1 MTTDRS
7 TNRGLRVA
15 ILGGSWSSNVGN
27 AFYNLGAEWLLQQIA
42 SDVQFI
48 PESPRWKEQCQG
60 DFDFIGHL
68 DCDLVL
74 LVGPCL
80 NLKLS
85 DVYTESFQRLYDRG
99 IKVGY
104 LSVGMSIYD
113 DGEADAVRR
122 FFEQF
127 PPAFIATRDDLT
139 HEYFKSRV
147 SCPTYSGLCTS
158 LFLNDAYQPIDLA
171 RDPYVVFNFDSDE
184 PALRIEADGT
194 ASIIA
199 EEKSL
204 FGRRKHEPPTHV
216 HGQEI
221 VRTCNLS
228 IDDGYRQIYQRPNT
242 YHSDLPW
249 GYCSVLK
256 NAQRVYSERVHTCA
270 ATLIYGSEAQFLAKS
285 ERSFEK
291 RSLLFEQI
299 GLRDIFSRPVRI
311 DFDVLNPLKEKLTR
325 FLREVVR

>member
-1 MTTDRS
+1 MNS
-7 TNRGLRVA
+7 PVNARVV

-27 AFYNLGAEWLLQQIA
+27 AFYNIGAQWLLSQIVDDA
-42 SDVQFI
+42 QFV
-48 PESPRWKEQCQG
+48 PESPRWKEHCQG

-85 DVYTESFQRLYDRG
+85 DVYSESFEKLYARG

-113 DGEADAVRR
+113 HGEADCVRE
-122 FFEQF
+122 FFERF
-127 PPAFIATRDDLT
+127 PPAFLATRDDLT
-139 HEYFKSRV
+139 FQFFKDRV
-147 SCPTYSGLCTS
+147 SCPIYSGLCTS
-158 LFLNDAYQPIDLA
+158 LFLNDAYTPPPVSG
-171 RDPYVVFNFDSDE
+171 DPYVVFNFDSDE
-184 PALRIEADGT
+184 PELQIAQDGVAT
-194 ASIIA
+194 FAPETRSI
-199 EEKSL
+199 
-204 FGRRKHEPPTHV
+204 FGRRSREYPTELD
-216 HGQEI
+216 GKQI

-249 GYCSVLK
+249 GYCSILK
-256 NAQRVYSERVHTCA
+256 HAHRVYSERVHTCA
-270 ATLIYGSEAQFLAKS
+270 ATLIYGTEAQFLAKS
-285 ERSFEK
+285 ARSFEK

-299 GLRDIFSRPVRI
+299 GLQDIFSRPVRI
-311 DFDVLNPLKEKLTR
+311 DFDVLNPLKEKLTQ
-325 FLREVVR
+325 FLRETIN